1 MSCRAPLGT
10 SKPCKNHVFYV
21 FSGYVG
27 RQKGIQNCSSCQQTF
42 GGSPRAQNEAQNDP
56 KMDPKLDPERHHKV
70 HTDIQKEPSGPGGP
84 PRPPKGTFG
93 SIFGHILEPFWCH
106 VGPLWEPQNHVKP
119 RVLRGFR
126 LYWAPGGYPKMFF
139 LPADVRGLPKNPK
152 RCSK

>member
-1 MSCRAPLGT
+1 MSCRASLVI
-10 SKPCKNHVFYV
+10 SKPCKNHMFYV

-70 HTDIQKEPSGPGGP
+70 HTDIRKEPSGPGGP

-93 SIFGHILEPFWCH
+93 AIFGPILEPFWCH
-106 VGPLWEPQNHVKP
+106 VGPLWGPQNHAKP
-119 RVLRGFR
+119 RVFTC
-126 LYWAPGGYPKMFF
+126 F
-139 LPADVRGLPKNPK
+139 LAMLGAGRV
-152 RCSK
+152 SKIALLAK